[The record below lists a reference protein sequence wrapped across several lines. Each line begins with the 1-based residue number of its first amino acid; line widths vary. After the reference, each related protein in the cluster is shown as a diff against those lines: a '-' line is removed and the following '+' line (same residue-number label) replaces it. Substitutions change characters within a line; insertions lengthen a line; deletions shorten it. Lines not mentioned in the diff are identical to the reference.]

1 MGALMMF
8 SILIFAD
15 WNEVH
20 TARGFVWLLP
30 LFARVN
36 VLLTEFLVNNEK
48 LMKNYYELRKIDV
61 DLTGS
66 RAATIASCVKCI
78 LTISSRHRG
87 S

>member
-20 TARGFVWLLP
+20 TTRGFVWLLP

-36 VLLTEFLVNNEK
+36 VLLTEFLVNVKTYYEK
-48 LMKNYYELRKIDV
+48 LLRITQD
-61 DLTGS
+61 
-66 RAATIASCVKCI
+66 
-78 LTISSRHRG
+78 
-87 S
+87 